1 MMINNENR
9 ALIRRYLY
17 SMINMYG
24 IIPLRHAYHIFEHQN
39 PLLNVDE
46 DDFWEFTM
54 LDQSNQDYNIA
65 GEKELAKQE
74 DGDDDEDEEFYLYGD
89 WVLMDLPEDFNQ
101 LKRRQHDRV
110 YYVPAK
116 DEFLRRENEWYYE
129 RTTATEEY
137 RQYLR
142 DTNPDLS
149 DDRLE
154 EAFFEALTQLHFVSY
169 GNSPEDA
176 VEAIPKQ
183 LRRMEFNVPEG
194 QEKELER
201 LLRRM
206 LDGTRQE
213 ALRGKMYKYHDLP
226 TALEMIESK
235 GLSPEN
241 VEKIHTGE
249 IDAIEIARDVEPKQ
263 PDLAEQLVSLYQQ

>member
-154 EAFFEALTQLHFVSY
+154 EAFFEALTQLHSVSY

>member
-1 MMINNENR
+1 MINNENR

-137 RQYLR
+137 RQYLW

-154 EAFFEALTQLHFVSY
+154 EAFFEALTQLHSVSY
-169 GNSPEDA
+169 GSSPEDA

>member
-154 EAFFEALTQLHFVSY
+154 EAFFEALTQLHSVSY
-169 GNSPEDA
+169 GSSPEDA

-183 LRRMEFNVPEG
+183 LRRMGFNVPEG

>member
-89 WVLMDLPEDFNQ
+89 WILMDLPEDFNQ

-137 RQYLR
+137 RQYLW

-154 EAFFEALTQLHFVSY
+154 EAFFEALTQLHSVSY
-169 GNSPEDA
+169 GSSPEDA

>member
-154 EAFFEALTQLHFVSY
+154 EAFFEALTLLHSVSY

>member
-137 RQYLR
+137 RQYLW

-154 EAFFEALTQLHFVSY
+154 EAFFEALTQLHSVSY
-169 GNSPEDA
+169 GSSPEDA

>member
-54 LDQSNQDYNIA
+54 LDQSNQDYIIA

-154 EAFFEALTQLHFVSY
+154 EAFFEALTQLHSVSY

>member
-154 EAFFEALTQLHFVSY
+154 EAFFEALTQLHSVSY
-169 GNSPEDA
+169 GSSPEDA

-183 LRRMEFNVPEG
+183 LRRMEFNVPKG

>member
-137 RQYLR
+137 RKYLR

-154 EAFFEALTQLHFVSY
+154 EAFFEALTQLHSVSY

>member
-154 EAFFEALTQLHFVSY
+154 EAFFEALTQLHSVSY

-249 IDAIEIARDVEPKQ
+249 IDAIEIARDVEPKL